1 MTETQKRIR
10 AYKRALPHMRERVTA
25 VLLLLVMS
33 ISMLTS
39 ATFAWITLSRS
50 PEVSGL
56 GTTIATNGNL
66 EIALSDTDG
75 LQPDESAIG
84 DGGQDVTLSNLTWG
98 NLVNLSHESY
108 GLEKLTL
115 RPAILNS
122 GSLLDSPLY
131 SVEYGSD
138 GRITKLISDFAFTN
152 YGTKDGVSAFFVPE
166 NGETAYGVRAIS
178 SVTYSSVTGDAMLIG
193 LSSSVT
199 NNQGYAIQSFQQ
211 LYGNKNYMS
220 SITGL
225 AGVYLQYRMQ
235 DVDQNCNDYVEVL
248 YKMFD
253 EYEDTLILVGDTLLA
268 MANLHHFVYCNK
280 NNETY
285 TAFTLEQLNT
295 GVVQTV
301 LAAEGIT
308 LSAMAMYLSDYKV
321 FFGTAAAQYTDGL
334 WPRFQEN
341 IYNVWAKNGTI
352 GWETLRDYINPMADI
367 NTATINGT
375 QAQSLGASDLASVA
389 LSSSKVCVLHK
400 GLIKNMDKML
410 GTELSITNVNMNA
423 LGFNVT
429 LTEIKTDAEEPYTL
443 QADVKQ
449 ANQKAQAGG
458 LAARDAVAADTYGM
472 ALDLWVRTNA
482 ADSLLILEGELITE
496 TVETT
501 DGEGNTII
509 ETKTVGYSGVNRVWE
524 EEDPDLPVL
533 GTSVTQGSGSC
544 YIFYPDSPEDQAQA
558 LQMLRAMC
566 VAFVDGEGNLLA
578 QADMDVDNAIESGG
592 RVLVPLKLRAKSIQT
607 EDENGNTVTETS
619 YHITEL
625 EQNVATQIT
634 AIVYMDGSRLTNSE
648 VLSAGSIKG
657 QLNIQFGTTEN
668 MVSLNNRE
676 LKDDYYNIIVSVADS
691 ELTYD
696 PNNLPKTTVT
706 LILNG
711 MEASSIQANFISYV
725 SQTQGSRQPSFTFTN
740 TSGSEWQAEV
750 TFTGPGTYQ
759 LRSVQIDGVDYALT
773 EEQMQ
778 DTVVYIPGI
787 SVASVSCSGWD
798 GASSYSYMTADGYYQ
813 LEMEMDLNVGEGMS
827 APRVVQGVFA
837 HEDGQNVTVTFT
849 QTNEGWKAKA
859 NFTTS
864 GTYTL
869 TYVIIDGT
877 YVALSTTQY
886 KTLTLNLGMQA
897 RIFITQPATQDY
909 LDELDALNTAEAAA
923 IAAVTGT
930 DEEKAAQIEAIRADY
945 DTRRAALLAEL
956 NGEDGLKMTTVGN
969 SYQFEYDGVEPLFM
983 DVSVII
989 TDDQG
994 VAMTTLSNLKLHY
1007 GIGASVANRLDTN
1020 LTWNVSTNRYE
1031 GDFQLTKPGT
1041 YTFQNLEVGSSTI
1054 YSATNAPRIAAIA
1067 KTPIS
1072 YVGKSADYVE
1082 ELTNIS
1088 STATRY
1094 MSVVLADS
1102 PSAEV
1107 KLVLQHT
1114 ELDENGNRV
1123 MDANGEDSYTYTIE
1137 RSTADG
1143 SVLAIDNQNDTYTYM
1158 VNVPEDGTW
1167 EIVGMYVSQAYYDGV
1182 YYDGAEGEG
1191 ATGWLDLSEE
1201 VLADDIITTFFTTV
1215 KFRIN
1220 NQPSSN
1226 QLDGEFMEDHIV
1238 KNLTITLT
1246 DYLDNA
1252 IEGADVSMS
1261 YKWNPTT
1268 LGANYSLLSGTPANT
1283 EFSNITTTDG
1293 KNFVMED
1300 MNFQLDGQYVGS
1312 FAITINGTEYS
1323 QTDFTRAD
1331 DTTVYTV
1338 YTVYWDQP
1346 EVKITGVSTD
1356 TYNGVELP
1364 NSELYDGVQNYYE
1377 DYYANTYLYASGSFF
1392 GQNSFTASSV
1402 QMSLVSGMGNAAS
1415 AKVTVGNSSYST
1427 TYTLNSANSWS
1438 ASNTI
1443 GATTNAGY
1451 TRQVWGTL
1459 TASQIILSDG
1469 TVDFTFTLPSTK
1481 KLTINNAAYP
1491 HYLTL
1496 SADTTKVDMPS
1507 TITCTNYKGDTFTV
1521 NTDGASSVQIF
1532 SPDGRAFKVKLP
1544 AMTKSVDYT
1553 TSVWDYSSEIYSP
1566 NEEGTATTTVGYY
1579 NVKSSSSGC
1588 NTTYSYDVYTLYTR
1602 TATASGTKYYYTDTF
1617 TVSAWSL
1624 GAVNETVTVSQ
1635 TTTTTATI
1643 TMTTVETGTEKLT
1656 GESRTQYC
1664 YKFTETKTGQSS
1676 SVTENVT
1683 EDMMTWYDAS

>member
-1191 ATGWLDLSEE
+1191 ATGWLDLSER
-1201 VLADDIITTFFTTV
+1201 VQKDNIVTTFFTTV
-1215 KFRIN
+1215 RFSAK
-1220 NQPSSN
+1220 NQPNALGYS
-1226 QLDGEFMEDHIV
+1226 GEFMENHIV
-1238 KNLTITLT
+1238 EDMTITLT
-1246 DYLDNA
+1246 DYLGNA
-1252 IEGADVSMS
+1252 IEGAEVSLT
-1261 YKWNPTT
+1261 YKWNQAMMSSNYT
-1268 LGANYSLLSGTPANT
+1268 LVSGSLPNT
-1283 EFSNITTTDG
+1283 EFSNLTTADG
-1293 KNFVMED
+1293 KNYVMED
-1300 MNFQLDGQYVGS
+1300 MNFQLDGQYKATLEVLIDGAS
-1312 FAITINGTEYS
+1312 YALSNFTIVNDFAAYVVNVS
-1323 QTDFTRAD
+1323 
-1331 DTTVYTV
+1331 
-1338 YTVYWDQP
+1338 WDQP
-1346 EVKITGVSTD
+1346 EVHITGVSPD
-1356 TYNGVELP
+1356 TQTSIAVNLASSTNTSALSGV
-1364 NSELYDGVQNYYE
+1364 YNYYD
-1377 DYYANTYLYASGSFF
+1377 DYYADVYIYMAN
-1392 GQNSFTASSV
+1392 ASSV
-1402 QMSLVSGMGNAAS
+1402 WYGYTLPEVTMELVSGMGNASSSSVVAVNDAS
-1415 AKVTVGNSSYST
+1415 SSYNRT
-1427 TYTLNSANSWS
+1427 FTFTAEDEWED
-1438 ASNTI
+1438 TQQI
-1443 GATTNAGY
+1443 GGLSGY
-1451 TRQVWGTL
+1451 TRNLAGANNEITNISMVYSDSQNGNVTFSAKLKYGVTINQVSAPPYVTFNSTSTDDTSLQTTPDRITATMNSEHAYEVTL
-1459 TASQIILSDG
+1459 PTMAAW
-1469 TVDFTFTLPSTK
+1469 TVDMTNNVDGEFGDPDSTVIEEVFTRNSVTRMNYYYDRTTEVYTAESSTTSWQRTNTLKYWKVDGVEYAPRATVNITSNQTVTAV
-1481 KLTINNAAYP
+1481 LNY
-1491 HYLTL
+1491 
-1496 SADTTKVDMPS
+1496 SDTTPVTERTLATRTVITFSDQKNSQWSWNEPSGIKVTS
-1507 TITCTNYKGDTFTV
+1507 TENSD
-1521 NTDGASSVQIF
+1521 NT
-1532 SPDGRAFKVKLP
+1532 
-1544 AMTKSVDYT
+1544 
-1553 TSVWDYSSEIYSP
+1553 
-1566 NEEGTATTTVGYY
+1566 
-1579 NVKSSSSGC
+1579 
-1588 NTTYSYDVYTLYTR
+1588 VYTP
-1602 TATASGTKYYYTDTF
+1602 
-1617 TVSAWSL
+1617 
-1624 GAVNETVTVSQ
+1624 
-1635 TTTTTATI
+1635 
-1643 TMTTVETGTEKLT
+1643 LT
-1656 GESRTQYC
+1656 
-1664 YKFTETKTGQSS
+1664 
-1676 SVTENVT
+1676 
-1683 EDMMTWYDAS
+1683 